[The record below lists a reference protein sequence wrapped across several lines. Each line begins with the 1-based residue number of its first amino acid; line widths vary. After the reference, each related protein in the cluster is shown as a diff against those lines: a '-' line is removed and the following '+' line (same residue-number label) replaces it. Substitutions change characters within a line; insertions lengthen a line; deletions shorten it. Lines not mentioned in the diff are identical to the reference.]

1 MHIVILKQK
10 QDNYNNNFKESTVKM
25 FQTVMLIILTNDNL
39 KKLRN
44 SNIKNMLIF
53 QIMIATALITDNIAS
68 VRTDILTLIIYRE
81 VVKDL
86 V

>member
-1 MHIVILKQK
+1 M
-10 QDNYNNNFKESTVKM
+10 
-25 FQTVMLIILTNDNL
+25 LTNDNL

-44 SNIKNMLIF
+44 SNIKNILIF
-53 QIMIATALITDNIAS
+53 QTIIATALITDDIALI
-68 VRTDILTLIIYRE
+68 RIDILTLIIYRE